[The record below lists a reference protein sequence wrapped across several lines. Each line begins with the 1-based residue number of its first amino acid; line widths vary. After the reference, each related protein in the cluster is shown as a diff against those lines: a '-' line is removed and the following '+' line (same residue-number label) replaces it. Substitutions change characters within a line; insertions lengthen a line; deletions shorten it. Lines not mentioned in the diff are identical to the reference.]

1 VSELDE
7 RQPGEIVTARN
18 LTCVL
23 VANRGEIA
31 RRVFATARAMGLRTV
46 AVYSDA
52 DADAPFVADADV
64 AIRLPGNTPVETYL
78 RADLVVAA
86 ALRAGADCVH
96 PGYGFLSENAAFAR
110 AVEDAGLV
118 FIGPS
123 PEAVEAMGSKLAA
136 KELMERAGVP
146 TLPSVDATGLSGDTL
161 EKAGQE
167 VGYPLLVKASFGGGG
182 RGMRVVREPGDL
194 AEAVEGAGRE
204 AASAFGNGTV
214 FLERLVERPR
224 HIEVQVFG
232 DRHGTTVALFEREC
246 SIQRR
251 HQKVVEEAPSPAVGP
266 ELRARLQDAAVAAAQ
281 AIDYV
286 GAGTVEFLLDES
298 GEFFFL
304 EMNTRLQVEHPVTE
318 AVTGLDLVR
327 LQFDVAAGRPLPAAA
342 VSPTL
347 SGSAIE
353 VRLYAE
359 DPARNWLPQSG
370 RLADFAIPADAAF
383 RPTAGPGIRMDSGV
397 APGGEVGVHYDPML
411 AKVIAWA
418 PDRSSA
424 ALALAGALGRAR
436 LHGLTTNRDLL
447 VRVLRSEAFL
457 AGETD
462 TDFLDRH
469 GLDSLAAPL
478 VDEAGLRRHAVVAAL
493 AGAALRR
500 ATAPVLAGLPSGWRN
515 NPTVPQTTTFDV
527 GAVHYRVDR
536 TGVTADVDGE
546 PVDLRV
552 LGAEVQGPG
561 RVRLDVEADGLRGTF
576 DVHVVGDRCYVDGP
590 DGATTLV
597 EQPRFPEPTASVE
610 PGSLTAAMPGAV
622 TRVAVAE
629 GDEVRAGQ
637 LVLVLEAMKM
647 EHPVVAPADGV
658 VTHLYADV
666 GRQVETGAVLAVVS
680 EHDTDNLSEGNSHA
694 S

>member
-1 VSELDE
+1 MGGVPAVS
-7 RQPGEIVTARN
+7 TART
-18 LTCVL
+18 LTSVL

-31 RRVFATARAMGLRTV
+31 RRVFRTARAVGLRTV
-46 AVYSDA
+46 AVHSDA
-52 DADAPFVADADV
+52 DAGALFVAEADV
-64 AIRLPGNTPVETYL
+64 AVRLPGSTPAETYL

-96 PGYGFLSENAAFAR
+96 PGYGFLSENAEFAR
-110 AVEDAGLV
+110 AVEAAGLV
-118 FIGPS
+118 FVGPS

-136 KELMERAGVP
+136 KDLMERAGVP
-146 TLPSVDATGLSGDTL
+146 VLPSADATGLSGDAL
-161 EKAGQE
+161 AKAGRE

-182 RGMRVVREPGDL
+182 RGMREVRDPDGL
-194 AEAVEGAGRE
+194 AEAVAGAGRE

-224 HIEVQVFG
+224 HVEVQVFG
-232 DRHGTTVALFEREC
+232 DLHGSTVALFEREC

-266 ELRARLQDAAVAAAQ
+266 ELRERLQGAAVAAAR
-281 AIDYV
+281 AIGYV
-286 GAGTVEFLLDES
+286 GAGTVEFLLEPS
-298 GEFFFL
+298 GDFWFL

-347 SGSAIE
+347 SGWAIE

-359 DPARNWLPQSG
+359 DPARDWLPQSG
-370 RLADFAIPADAAF
+370 RLADLVIPADAEF
-383 RPTAGPGIRMDSGV
+383 RTPDGPGIRLDSGFG
-397 APGGEVGVHYDPML
+397 PGDEVGVHYDPML
-411 AKVIAWA
+411 AKVVAWA

-424 ALALAGALGRAR
+424 ALALAGALRRAR

-447 VRVLRSEAFL
+447 VRVLRHEAFL
-457 AGETD
+457 AGDTD
-462 TDFLDRH
+462 TGFLDRH
-469 GLDSLAAPL
+469 GLETLAAPL
-478 VDEAGLRRHAVVAAL
+478 VDAAGRRRHAVVAAL

-500 ATAPVLAGLPSGWRN
+500 AAAPVLAGLPSGWRN
-515 NPTVPQTTTFDV
+515 NPTAPQTTAFDAGTV
-527 GAVHYRVDR
+527 RYRTDR
-536 TGVTADVDGE
+536 CGVTADVDGE
-546 PVDLRV
+546 PVPLAV
-552 LGAEVQGPG
+552 LGTAVEGPG
-561 RVRLDVEADGLRGTF
+561 RVRLDVESDGLRSTF
-576 DVHVVGDRCYVDGP
+576 AVHVDGDRCHVDGP

-597 EQPRFPEPTASVE
+597 ELPRFRQPTPSVR

-647 EHPVVAPADGV
+647 EHPVVAPAAGV
-658 VTHLYADV
+658 VTSLPARE
-666 GRQVETGAVLAVVS
+666 GQQVETGAVLAVVT
-680 EHDTDNLSEGNSHA
+680 EHESGEISDA

>member
-1 VSELDE
+1 MGGL
-7 RQPGEIVTARN
+7 PAVTRN
-18 LTCVL
+18 LTSVL

-31 RRVFATARAMGLRTV
+31 RRVFATARAMGMRTV

-64 AIRLPGNTPVETYL
+64 AVRLPGNSPAETYL
-78 RADLVVAA
+78 RGDLVVAA
-86 ALRAGADCVH
+86 ALKAGADCVH
-96 PGYGFLSENAAFAR
+96 PGYGFLSENAGFAR
-110 AVEDAGLV
+110 AVAEAGLV
-118 FIGPS
+118 YVGPS

-136 KELMERAGVP
+136 KELMQQAGVP
-146 TLPSVDATGLSGDTL
+146 TLPSIDATGLSGDTL
-161 EKAGQE
+161 AEAGAE

-182 RGMRVVREPGDL
+182 RGMRAVREPSEL

-204 AASAFGNGTV
+204 ASSAFGDGTV

-232 DRHGTTVALFEREC
+232 DRQGTTVALFEREC

-266 ELRARLQDAAVAAAQ
+266 ELRERLQEAAVTAAR
-281 AIDYV
+281 AIDYL
-286 GAGTVEFLLDES
+286 GAGTVEFLLDDS

-327 LQFDVAAGRPLPAAA
+327 LQFDVAAGRPLPARA

-347 SGSAIE
+347 TGSAIE

-370 RLADFAIPADAAF
+370 RLADFAIPTDAEFA
-383 RPTAGPGIRMDSGV
+383 PPPGPGIRVDSGV
-397 APGGEVGVHYDPML
+397 AAGGEVGVHYDPML

-424 ALALAGALGRAR
+424 ALALAGALARAR

-462 TDFLDRH
+462 TGFLEGHGPDRH
-469 GLDSLAAPL
+469 GLDTLAAPL
-478 VDEAGLRRHAVVAAL
+478 VDDAGRRRHAVVAAL

-500 ATAPVLAGLPSGWRN
+500 AGAPVLSGLPSGWRN
-515 NPTVPQTTTFDV
+515 NPTVPQTAVFDA
-527 GAVHYRVDR
+527 GTVHYRLDR
-536 TGVTADVDGE
+536 TGLTADVDGE
-546 PVDLRV
+546 PVELVV
-552 LGAEVQGPG
+552 LDSVVEGPG
-561 RVRLDVEADGLRGTF
+561 RVRLEIEADGLRGSYA
-576 DVHVVGDRCYVDGP
+576 VHVDGDAHFVDGP
-590 DGATTLV
+590 EGPTTVV
-597 EQPRFPEPTASVE
+597 EQPRFPAPSSSVA
-610 PGSLTAAMPGAV
+610 PGSLTASMPGAV

-629 GDEVRAGQ
+629 GDRVEAGQ

-647 EHPVVAPADGV
+647 EHPVVAPAAGV
-658 VTHLYADV
+658 VQALHVAV
-666 GRQVETGAVLAVVS
+666 GAQVETGATLAVVVTETNEES
-680 EHDTDNLSEGNSHA
+680 SDA

>member
-1 VSELDE
+1 M
-7 RQPGEIVTARN
+7 TARN

-46 AVYSDA
+46 AVHSDA

-64 AIRLPGNTPVETYL
+64 AVRLPGNSPAETYL

-86 ALRAGADCVH
+86 AVKAGADCVH
-96 PGYGFLSENAAFAR
+96 PGYGFLSENAGFAR
-110 AVEDAGLV
+110 AVAEAGLV
-118 FIGPS
+118 YVGPS

-136 KELMERAGVP
+136 KELMRQAGVP
-146 TLPSVDATGLSGDTL
+146 TLPSIDATGLSGDTL
-161 EKAGQE
+161 AKAGAE

-182 RGMRVVREPGDL
+182 RGMRAVRGPGEL

-204 AASAFGNGTV
+204 AASAFGDGTV

-232 DRHGTTVALFEREC
+232 DRHGSTVALFEREC

-266 ELRARLQDAAVAAAQ
+266 ELRARLQEAAVTAAR
-281 AIDYV
+281 AIDYL
-286 GAGTVEFLLDES
+286 GAGTVEFLLDDS

-327 LQFDVAAGRPLPAAA
+327 LQFDVAAGRPLPAQALA
-342 VSPTL
+342 PTL
-347 SGSAIE
+347 TGSAIE

-359 DPARNWLPQSG
+359 DPARDWLPQSG
-370 RLADFAIPADAAF
+370 RLADFAIPTDAEFAL
-383 RPTAGPGIRMDSGV
+383 PAGAGIRVDSGV

-424 ALALAGALGRAR
+424 ALALAGALTRAR

-462 TDFLDRH
+462 TAFLDRH
-469 GLDSLAAPL
+469 GLDTLAAPL
-478 VDEAGLRRHAVVAAL
+478 VDEAGRRVHAVVAAL

-500 ATAPVLAGLPSGWRN
+500 AAAPVLAGLPSGWRN
-515 NPTVPQTTTFDV
+515 NPTAPQTTAFDGSTV
-527 GAVHYRVDR
+527 RYRLDR

-546 PVDLRV
+546 PVELTVLRTTV
-552 LGAEVQGPG
+552 DGP
-561 RVRLDVEADGLRGTF
+561 RVRLEVEADGLRGSYE
-576 DVHVVGDRCYVDGP
+576 VHLDGDRSYVDGP
-590 DGATTLV
+590 DGSTTLT
-597 EQPRFPEPTASVE
+597 ELPRFPEPTASVA

-629 GDEVRAGQ
+629 GDRVEAGQ

-647 EHPVVAPADGV
+647 EHPVVAPAAGV
-658 VTHLYADV
+658 VQSLHVAV
-666 GRQVETGAVLAVVS
+666 GAQVETGATLAVVVAETS
-680 EHDTDNLSEGNSHA
+680 EESSDA

>member
-1 VSELDE
+1 MSRTLS
-7 RQPGEIVTARN
+7 
-18 LTCVL
+18 CVL

-31 RRVFATARAMGLRTV
+31 RRVFTTARAMGLRTV
-46 AVYSDA
+46 AVHSDA
-52 DADAPFVADADV
+52 DADAPFVREADV
-64 AIRLPGNTPVETYL
+64 SVRLPGSTPAETYL

-96 PGYGFLSENAAFAR
+96 PGYGFLSENADFAR
-110 AVEDAGLV
+110 AVAAAGLV
-118 FIGPS
+118 FVGPD

-136 KELMERAGVP
+136 KELMSRAGVP

-161 EKAGQE
+161 EKAAGE

-182 RGMRVVREPGDL
+182 RGMRAVRGPDEL
-194 AEAVEGAGRE
+194 ADAVAGAGRE
-204 AASAFGNGTV
+204 AASAFGDGTV

-224 HIEVQVFG
+224 HVEVQVFG

-266 ELRARLQDAAVAAAQ
+266 ELRARLQEAAVAAAR
-281 AIDYV
+281 AIGYV

-342 VSPTL
+342 VSATS
-347 SGSAIE
+347 SGWAIE

-359 DPARNWLPQSG
+359 DPARGWLPQSG
-370 RLADFAIPADAAF
+370 RLADFAIPADTAF
-383 RPTAGPGIRMDSGV
+383 RTTAGPGIRVDSGV
-397 APGGEVGVHYDPML
+397 EAGGEIGVHYDPML

-424 ALALAGALGRAR
+424 ALALAGALARAR

-462 TDFLDRH
+462 TGFLDRH
-469 GLDSLAAPL
+469 GLAQLAAPL
-478 VDEAGLRRHAVVAAL
+478 VDEAARRRHAVVAAL

-500 ATAPVLAGLPSGWRN
+500 AGAPVLGGLPSGWRN
-515 NPTVPQTTTFDV
+515 NPTAPQVTVFDTGTV
-527 GAVHYRVDR
+527 RYRIGSA
-536 TGVTADVDGE
+536 GVTADVDGE
-546 PVDLRV
+546 PVPLTV
-552 LGAEVQGPG
+552 LGTSVPAPG
-561 RVRLDVEADGLRGTF
+561 RVRLDLELGGLRSTYDVHADG
-576 DVHVVGDRCYVDGP
+576 DRWHVDGP
-590 DGATTLV
+590 EGGSTLV
-597 EQPRFPEPTASVE
+597 EQPRFPEPGAAVQ
-610 PGSLTAAMPGAV
+610 PGSLTAAMPGTV
-622 TRVAVAE
+622 VRVAVAE
-629 GDEVRAGQ
+629 GEQVAAGQ

-658 VTHLYADV
+658 VTHLHADV
-666 GRQVETGAVLAVVS
+666 GRQVETGAVLAVVG
-680 EHDTDNLSEGNSHA
+680 EPPAPQTETEGNSHA

>member
-1 VSELDE
+1 MGGV
-7 RQPGEIVTARN
+7 PAVIPARN

-52 DADAPFVADADV
+52 DAGAPFVADADV
-64 AIRLPGNTPVETYL
+64 AIRLPGNTPAETYL

-86 ALRAGADCVH
+86 AVRAGADCVH
-96 PGYGFLSENAAFAR
+96 PGYGFLSENADFAR
-110 AVEDAGLV
+110 AVEAAGLV

-136 KELMERAGVP
+136 KELMERAEVS

-161 EKAGQE
+161 EKAGEE

-182 RGMRVVREPGDL
+182 RGMRVVREPADL
-194 AEAVEGAGRE
+194 AEAVAGAGRE

-232 DRHGTTVALFEREC
+232 DLHGTTVALFEREC

-266 ELRARLQDAAVAAAQ
+266 ALRERLQDAAIAAAR
-281 AIDYV
+281 AIGYR

-327 LQFDVAAGRPLPAAA
+327 LQFDVAAGRPLPAEA
-342 VSPTL
+342 VSPAL
-347 SGSAIE
+347 SGWAIE

-370 RLADFAIPADAAF
+370 RLADFAIPTDAAF
-383 RPTAGPGIRMDSGV
+383 GPTAGPGIRVDSGV

-424 ALALAGALGRAR
+424 ALALAGALSRAR

-462 TDFLDRH
+462 TGFLDRH

-478 VDEAGLRRHAVVAAL
+478 VDEAGRRRHAVVAAI

-500 ATAPVLAGLPSGWRN
+500 AAAPVLAGLPSGWRN
-515 NPTVPQTTTFDV
+515 NPTVPQTTVFDI
-527 GAVHYRVDR
+527 GTVHYSIKRSAVS
-536 TGVTADVDGE
+536 ADVDGE
-546 PVDLRV
+546 PLLLTI
-552 LGAEVQGPG
+552 LGTEIEGPG
-561 RVRLDVEADGLRGTF
+561 RVRLDVEADGLRSTF
-576 DVHVVGDRCYVDGP
+576 EVHVDGDHCHVDGP

-629 GDEVRAGQ
+629 GAVVRAGQ

-647 EHPVVAPADGV
+647 EHPVVAPTDGV

-680 EHDTDNLSEGNSHA
+680 ERTANETASEENSHA